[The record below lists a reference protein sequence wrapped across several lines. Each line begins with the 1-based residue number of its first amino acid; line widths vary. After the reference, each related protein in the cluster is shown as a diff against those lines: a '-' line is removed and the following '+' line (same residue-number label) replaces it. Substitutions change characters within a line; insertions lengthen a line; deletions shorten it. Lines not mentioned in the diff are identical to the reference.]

1 MQNKI
6 SLTVLLFV
14 SSQLIAQAGAPA
26 AADPFSMRD
35 LQQPVYI
42 SGQVTLSDGRKIT
55 EPVAIETVCSD
66 RQRIETY
73 SDSSGNFSF
82 EVKTKPEMMN
92 QQTADL
98 SNFGGG
104 TFSKDTGGSWQS
116 CSLLPVL
123 VGFTAEAVPYMRV
136 MSVFQSTNFGKLI
149 LKPIGDSESLALSV
163 TSLAAPDGARKA
175 MVKAREQMEKKKPDE
190 ARKSL
195 QKAVEI
201 YPQYAAAWSELGRL
215 QYQGRD
221 RAAAQH
227 SFEQALAADPKY
239 AKPYLWLAQIGVD
252 SQQWDKVVD
261 TTGKLLAL
269 NATSFPGAWFL
280 NATAQ
285 YNLQNFDAAEHS
297 AREGMKGDPD
307 HRIPRLEYLL
317 GLTLAKKSDF
327 NQAAEHIRAFLQTS
341 KNPAEI
347 DEAKAQLA
355 QIEQL
360 LSSEQ
365 KPAR

>member
-1 MQNKI
+1 
-6 SLTVLLFV
+6 
-14 SSQLIAQAGAPA
+14 
-26 AADPFSMRD
+26 
-35 LQQPVYI
+35 
-42 SGQVTLSDGRKIT
+42 
-55 EPVAIETVCSD
+55 
-66 RQRIETY
+66 
-73 SDSSGNFSF
+73 
-82 EVKTKPEMMN
+82 
-92 QQTADL
+92 
-98 SNFGGG
+98 
-104 TFSKDTGGSWQS
+104 
-116 CSLLPVL
+116 VL

-136 MSVFQSTNFGKLI
+136 MSVFQSTNFGKLV

-175 MVKAREQMEKKKPDE
+175 MDKAREQMEKKKPED

-239 AKPYLWLAQIGVD
+239 AKPYLWLAQIAVD
-252 SQQWDKVVD
+252 LQQWDRVVD

-297 AREGMKGDPD
+297 AREGMKADPD

-327 NQAAEHIRAFLQTS
+327 VQAAEHVRAFLQTS

-360 LSSEQ
+360 LSSDQ
-365 KPAR
+365 KPSR